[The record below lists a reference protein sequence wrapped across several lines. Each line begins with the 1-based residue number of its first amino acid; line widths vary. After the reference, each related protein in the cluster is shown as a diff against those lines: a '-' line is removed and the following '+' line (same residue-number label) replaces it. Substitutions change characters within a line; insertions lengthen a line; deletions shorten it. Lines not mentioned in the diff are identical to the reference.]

1 MTHPRTT
8 LGEVTDRLLTP
19 SKITA
24 WLDCAHFLTLQHEVD
39 AGTRTVEFSPF
50 GEMAQLLLDKGLEH
64 EAAVL
69 DGYRAQGLTV
79 FEVPE
84 RDRDGNESFEHWVE
98 RVGNPMDDGHDV
110 IFQMPFVHDGI
121 RGIADFLVR
130 TVDPGTGAVT
140 YEPVDAKLARNAA
153 KPGHVLQLCFYAE
166 AITALTGARPEH
178 VRIALGSGAVETIRV
193 DDVLPYWRR
202 LRGQLAAAGRR
213 PADGGDVP
221 RTVRSLPVLP
231 VRDGV

>member
-84 RDRDGNESFEHWVE
+84 RDRDGNESFAHWVE
-98 RVGNPMDDGHDV
+98 RVGNPMADGHDV
-110 IFQMPFVHDGI
+110 DLPD
-121 RGIADFLVR
+121 AVR
-130 TVDPGTGAVT
+130 ARRDPW
-140 YEPVDAKLARNAA
+140 
-153 KPGHVLQLCFYAE
+153 H
-166 AITALTGARPEH
+166 
-178 VRIALGSGAVETIRV
+178 
-193 DDVLPYWRR
+193 RR
-202 LRGQLAAAGRR
+202 LPRAHRRSRHRRGHLRAGRR
-213 PADGGDVP
+213 QARPQRGEAGPRAPAVLLRRGDRRAHRRSARARAHRARLRRGRDDPGRRRAPVLATSARSARQAGRRAADRGDVP